1 MRRPDNAA
9 IPANASAEGSIAV
22 ADRGT
27 DGQKHAVGL
36 PAIEQDATGAAPTG
50 MHRPATT
57 RTRAEERARAG
68 GLPPVRAPL
77 LKSGSPIPSRIRR
90 AELDVPAPQG
100 EAAFRVFFEQHH
112 AELARFAWLLL
123 GEKAAAEDL
132 AADAMLAVWKQWNRV
147 ERSASGIAYARGIVA
162 NLAKTRIRSA
172 VRERRRN
179 AMFWLRPGESVSEP
193 NVAAVVDVR
202 RALARLPFR
211 KRACVVLRHSLG
223 LSELETAEALGV
235 SVGTVKSQT
244 SKGLAE
250 LRKILGPPSGGQNGS
265 SWDSIPNGV
274 GR

>member
-1 MRRPDNAA
+1 M
-9 IPANASAEGSIAV
+9 
-22 ADRGT
+22 
-27 DGQKHAVGL
+27 
-36 PAIEQDATGAAPTG
+36 
-50 MHRPATT
+50 
-57 RTRAEERARAG
+57 
-68 GLPPVRAPL
+68 
-77 LKSGSPIPSRIRR
+77 
-90 AELDVPAPQG
+90 DVPAPQG